1 MDRNI
6 WSVCRGQPSSLY
18 THLNACVEIAVA
30 FKDPLAVVPAILHHS
45 KHSFPHCLSGPG
57 LSWSMKQLL
66 METWQLKLI
75 SSYWIH

>member
-1 MDRNI
+1 MDQNI
-6 WSVCRGQPSSLY
+6 WSVCRGQPSSVY

-66 METWQLKLI
+66 MATWQLKLI